1 MSVPSTDRSS
11 AGQRDAGLPDNLRA
25 VLATACAQAGL
36 DPAGAVPIRLGE
48 NAIVG
53 LPGGIV
59 VRIARP
65 RQLVAAT
72 REVQIARWLADQ
84 NVPAVQAVDGIDQ
97 PVQVQGRAVTFW
109 RELPPHQQGSPAQV
123 AEALRRLHHLPIPT
137 GFSLA
142 PLAPFVRL
150 ADRIEAA
157 TTLADDDRTWLH
169 RHLSDLQG
177 RYAGLPAGLPH
188 RVVHGDAWVG
198 NVAATADGRVIW
210 LDLERCSIGPPEW
223 DLINTTLRYT
233 SFAWITADTYRDFCR
248 RYGYDV
254 TSWDGFTLL
263 RDIRELRMTCY
274 TAQRA
279 AEDSNARAEAELR
292 VRCLRGGHG
301 PRPWSWTPAP

>member
-1 MSVPSTDRSS
+1 MSAFTDRS
-11 AGQRDAGLPDNLRA
+11 AARRLPGDLRA
-25 VLATACAQAGL
+25 VLAAACAQAGL

-65 RQLVAAT
+65 GQLAAAT

-84 NVPAVQAVDGIDQ
+84 DVPAVQAVDGIEQ
-97 PVQVQGRAVTFW
+97 PVQVEKRAVTFW

-123 AEALRRLHHLPIPT
+123 AQALRRLHQLPVPT

-169 RHLSDLQG
+169 RHLTDLQH
-177 RYAGLPAGLPH
+177 RYAELPAGLPH

-198 NVAATADGRVIW
+198 NVAATADGQVIW

-233 SFAWITADTYRDFCR
+233 SFAWITADTYRDFCG
-248 RYGYDV
+248 RYGFDV
-254 TSWDGFTLL
+254 TTWAGFELL

-279 AEDSNARAEAELR
+279 AEDSAARAEAELR
-292 VRCLRGGHG
+292 VRCLRGDRG
-301 PRPWSWTPAP
+301 PRPWPWTPAP